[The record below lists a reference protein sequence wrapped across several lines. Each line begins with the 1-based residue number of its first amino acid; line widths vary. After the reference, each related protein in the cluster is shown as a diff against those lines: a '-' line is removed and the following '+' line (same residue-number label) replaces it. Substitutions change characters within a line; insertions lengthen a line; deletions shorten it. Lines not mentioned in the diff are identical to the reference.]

1 MKSMFPWLAIA
12 GLALAGCAGG
22 AANESAPP
30 GAVAIRVTE
39 KGFEPAVV
47 KVPAG
52 RPVTLVVTRKTD
64 RTCAKEFVIA
74 EHGIRRE
81 LPLDQPVEIT
91 FTPAHAGELRY
102 ACGMDMI
109 AGKIV
114 VE

>member
-1 MKSMFPWLAIA
+1 MKSALLWLAMA
-12 GLALAGCAGG
+12 GLALAGCSGG
-22 AANESAPP
+22 AASKSAPN

-47 KVPAG
+47 KVAAG

-64 RTCAKEFVIA
+64 RTCAKEFVLA
-74 EHGIRRE
+74 EQGIHRE
-81 LPLDQPVEIT
+81 LPLGQAVEIT

-114 VE
+114 VQ